1 MTSINYQKE
10 KIKIRLMDFFVL
22 KTVII
27 DSWETVITE
36 DIFLIQSDMK
46 QYGKSRL
53 IEIESRDNERR
64 AGREKKMIIIGKE
77 RKEDDR

>member
-1 MTSINYQKE
+1 
-10 KIKIRLMDFFVL
+10 MDFFVL

-64 AGREKKMIIIGKE
+64 AGREKMMIIKGKE